1 MDQQKVD
8 MFIMTNGQYLPEQKI
23 PYVRE
28 KLLEMDDSKWSAFS
42 IIQFKNPTTAL
53 ILSIFLGGF
62 GIDRF
67 YLGQTGIGVGKLLTC
82 GGIAIWTFID
92 LFLITNATKEVNYR
106 KLQAYLY

>member
-28 KLLEMDDSKWSAFS
+28 TLLEMDDSKWSALS
-42 IIQFKNPTTAL
+42 MVQFKNPTTAL
-53 ILSIFLGGF
+53 ILSIFLGIY

-67 YLGQTGIGVGKLLTC
+67 YLGQIGIGIVKLITC
-82 GGIAIWTFID
+82 GGFSIWYFID
-92 LFLITNATKEVNYR
+92 LFLIMGATKEVNYN

>member
-8 MFIMTNGQYLPEQKI
+8 MFILANGQYLHEQKM

-28 KLLEMDDSKWSAFS
+28 KLLEMDESKWSALS
-42 IIQFKNPTTAL
+42 MIQFKKPTIAL
-53 ILSIFLGGF
+53 ILSLFLGLY

-67 YLGQTGIGVGKLLTC
+67 YLGQTGMGVGKLLTC
-82 GGIAIWTFID
+82 GGLFVWAFID
-92 LFLITNATKEVNYR
+92 LFLITGATKDVNYN

>member
-8 MFIMTNGQYLPEQKI
+8 MFILANGQYLPEQKM

-28 KLLEMDDSKWSAFS
+28 KLLEMDESKWSALS
-42 IIQFKNPTTAL
+42 MIQFKKPTTAL
-53 ILSIFLGGF
+53 ILSLFLGLY

-67 YLGQTGIGVGKLLTC
+67 YLGQTGMGVGKLLTC
-82 GGIAIWTFID
+82 GGLFVWAFID
-92 LFLITNATKEVNYR
+92 LFLITGATKDVNYN